1 MTTSQD
7 WQYAWDV
14 LIMLA
19 SGAAAVVFGCL
30 FAATWPRFC
39 RHRHSILR
47 RSADGVA
54 GLECVKCGLWV
65 ADPRDHRV
73 PWPANERRA

>member
-1 MTTSQD
+1 MTTAQD
-7 WQYAWDV
+7 WRYAWDV
-14 LIMLA
+14 LLMLGSA
-19 SGAAAVVFGCL
+19 IGAGAFAWL
-30 FAATWPRFC
+30 FASTWPRFC

-47 RSADGVA
+47 RNAEGVA

-73 PWPANERRA
+73 PWPARREAK